1 MDKNEKDKIVHLKKP
16 NVEKEVPDFYIN
28 QVNLVFSQFD
38 VLFNFGLKTD
48 PNADPKELVRVR
60 MSPEHVKV
68 FALLLVKHIKKYEKD
83 IGEIKILPKIL
94 QELELDGV
102 M

>member
-1 MDKNEKDKIVHLKKP
+1 MDKNEKDKIVQLKRP
-16 NVEKEVPDFYIN
+16 NVEKEVPDFYVN
-28 QVNLVFSQFD
+28 QVNLVFSQYD
-38 VLFNFGLKTD
+38 ILFNFGLKTD
-48 PNADPKELVRVR
+48 PQADPKQVVRVR

-68 FALLLVKHIKKYEKD
+68 FALILVKHIKLYEKD